1 MGDDAHEA
9 EERATTLA
17 LKWGLDAYGKAS
29 VQREILWARQEARA
43 EGAAAATAA
52 ERERWVAAVS
62 ALRCENE
69 KVHCLCDL
77 CVAQDTL
84 LREIG
89 GEDG

>member
-43 EGAAAATAA
+43 EVVALVKAARRG
-52 ERERWVAAVS
+52 ERELNELGYDHLSWELSAAL
-62 ALRCENE
+62 APF
-69 KVHCLCDL
+69 K
-77 CVAQDTL
+77 
-84 LREIG
+84 EI
-89 GEDG
+89 E